1 AISGPSRSKRTT
13 GKRSELMLAR
23 HLGVLVLDRDEVEA
37 PRRGRRA
44 GLGARPALEEL
55 GEPVGRQL
63 DHRPDERPHHAPE
76 EAVGRDL
83 EVEVL
88 AAAVPL
94 GPGDD
99 PDEALVLRLARR
111 EGAEVVLAEQEV
123 RGLVEPPLVER
134 ARQPP
139 APPQLEGRR
148 RAAAEDAVAVAA
160 GAREA
165 AGVEAGRGR

>member
-1 AISGPSRSKRTT
+1 
-13 GKRSELMLAR
+13 
-23 HLGVLVLDRDEVEA
+23 
-37 PRRGRRA
+37 
-44 GLGARPALEEL
+44 
-55 GEPVGRQL
+55 
-63 DHRPDERPHHAPE
+63 
-76 EAVGRDL
+76 
-83 EVEVL
+83 
-88 AAAVPL
+88 AAAGPL

-99 PDEALVLRLARR
+99 PDEALVLRLARC

-160 GAREA
+160 RAREA
-165 AGVEAGRGR
+165 AGVEAGRDLRDGDDRDVVREQRVHRLGGALGRRAALDRDARDLRERVDAGVRPARHRELRPAREDAVECGPERALDGPEPRLRGPAVEAGAVVLER